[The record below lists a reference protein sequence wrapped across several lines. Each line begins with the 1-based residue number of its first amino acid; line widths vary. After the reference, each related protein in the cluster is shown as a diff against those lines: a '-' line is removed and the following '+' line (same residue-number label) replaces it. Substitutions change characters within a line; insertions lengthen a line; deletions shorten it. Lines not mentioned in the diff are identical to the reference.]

1 MTPLKGRP
9 ENGPA
14 KLYLMHRKSSFMNM
28 LATHLL
34 RVALLSCIFVAP
46 AWSQECRFSS
56 DRAAN
61 FSGTIK
67 KVVIS
72 AGEGSLKIS
81 GAAAGVSAKG
91 IACASAEA
99 ILSKITLESRRD
111 GDVVYLT
118 VAVGSAGMGNMF
130 SFNKYASLDL
140 DITVPKSA
148 QLSITDTSGDIELS
162 DVGPTE
168 INDDAGDLLLKN
180 INGDLDVT
188 DESGEMRIISVAG
201 RVMVKDSSGGIDIED
216 VRNDVKIAIDGSDDI
231 SIVKVTGNV
240 DIVEDGS
247 GDIAVRDIN
256 GNVVVGKDGSGD
268 IRVTEVTGKFSVIQ
282 DSSGEILHDHVRG
295 SVRMPARS

>member
-1 MTPLKGRP
+1 
-9 ENGPA
+9 
-14 KLYLMHRKSSFMNM
+14 MNM
-28 LATHLL
+28 LATHFL
-34 RVALLSCIFVAP
+34 RVALLSCILAAP

-72 AGEGSLKIS
+72 AGEGSLKVS
-81 GAAAGVSAKG
+81 GGGASVSAKG

-99 ILSKITLESRRD
+99 ILSKITLESRRE

-118 VAVGSAGMGNMF
+118 VVVGSAGMGSMF
-130 SFNKYASLDL
+130 SLNKYASLDL
-140 DITVPKSA
+140 DITVPKTA

-168 INDDAGDLLLKN
+168 INDDSGDLLLKN

-201 RVMVKDSSGGIDIED
+201 RLTVKDSSGGIDIED
-216 VRNDVKIAIDGSDDI
+216 VRSDVKIALDGAGDM

-240 DIVEDGS
+240 DVVEDSS
-247 GDIAVRDIN
+247 GDITIREIN
-256 GNVVVGKDGSGD
+256 GSVVVGKDGSGD
-268 IRVTEVTGKFSVIQ
+268 IRVTEVTGKFSVMQ